1 MNYAKASPLLC
12 LSLAMCATTHDF
24 AFPEAPDLS
33 PETARPCPA
42 LPLVTGELGDLAMK
56 DTGAS
61 IEYAR
66 CQARAASAVGAYQ
79 TLQAQLR
86 AAATAASKVKEPN

>member
-1 MNYAKASPLLC
+1 MRILPIALAAALLSGC
-12 LSLAMCATTHDF
+12 TRTVHDF
-24 AFPEAPDLS
+24 AFPDAPDLS
-33 PETARPCPA
+33 AETARPCPA
-42 LPLVTGELGDLAMK
+42 LPSVTGELGDLAVK
-56 DTGAS
+56 DAGAS

-86 AAATAASKVKEPN
+86 AAAAAAAKGGQ

>member
-1 MNYAKASPLLC
+1 MKMLPLA
-12 LSLAMCATTHDF
+12 LAALLLGGCTRTLHDF
-24 AFPEAPDLS
+24 AFPDAPDLS
-33 PETARPCPA
+33 AETARPCPA
-42 LPLVTGELGDLAMK
+42 LPGVTGQLGDLAVK
-56 DTGAS
+56 DTQAS

-86 AAATAASKVKEPN
+86 AAAAAAAKVREQE